1 MEAIEQI
8 LRDTLSYREYSGNTN
23 YGYFFHYVLH
33 TDENPCL
40 TNQQINTFQKQ
51 IQQSLPLYVVKMHS
65 FE

>member
-23 YGYFFHYVLH
+23 YCYFFHYVPH
-33 TDENPCL
+33 TDENPYL